1 MVSVRKSHQMSVT
14 SFEQW
19 LVSLDISNS
28 KCQSLESMWAK
39 VRHLFDNQFECQT
52 KALEMVEILAPLNL
66 DRDSLCAAFLTPLLQ
81 YKCVD
86 MIYIEENF
94 DKQILMLCQG
104 VEQMEV
110 IKTLQHNPS
119 KKNLV
124 SNVSANQVDNMRKML
139 LAMVDD
145 VRAVVIKLAERLCN
159 LRLVKNIDEETRV
172 LTAKECANI
181 YAPLANRLGI
191 GQLKWELED
200 IAFRYLHPNIYKK
213 IAQLLDETR
222 LARED
227 YMIDFVGSLSGQL
240 KSLKIS
246 GKVYGRPKHIYSIWK
261 KMQQKS
267 LDFEQLFDVRAVRII
282 VDELQDCYSALGIV
296 HTSWQHLHNEFDD
309 YVATPKPNGY
319 QSIHTVVLGPE
330 GKSVE
335 IQIRTQQ
342 MHDDAEMGVAAHWR
356 YKEGSTATKG
366 SDKKSGFDEKISWLK
381 KILQWQED
389 VSESGDLI
397 DELRSQVFED
407 RIYVFT
413 PNGDV
418 IDLPAGSTP
427 LDFAYYIHS
436 NVGHCC
442 IGAKIFGKIV
452 PFIYQL
458 QTGDQVEVL
467 TTKTPNP
474 SRDWLN
480 PSLNYLHT
488 PRARAKVQH
497 FFKLLDRDKHISQG
511 KQLLENELS
520 KIKLDKPDLGSTISR
535 FNVKT
540 VDDLYAAIGS
550 GNARLQQVTNF
561 LQQQNDKFKPI
572 EEIDPQS
579 LVKQASTQ
587 KFSSDSNGIT
597 VSGVGNLLTHI
608 AKCCCPVP
616 GDEIMG
622 FITQGR
628 GISVHR
634 LDCEQLSNALIQQPE
649 REVEVQWGLKNDN
662 NQQFYQVKVQVI
674 AMDRQGLLRDVSTI
688 ISNERVSI
696 VGVESYSD
704 SSKQTMVMS
713 ITMETP
719 NSDTLSKVIGKLLQL
734 EDVGEVRRL

>member
-66 DRDSLCAAFLTPLLQ
+66 DRYSLCAAFLTPLLQ

-579 LVKQASTQ
+579 LVKQTSTQ

>member
-19 LVSLDISNS
+19 LVSLDLSKS
-28 KCQSLESMWAK
+28 KCQSLESMWEK
-39 VRHLFDNQFECQT
+39 VRHLFKDKIECET

-86 MIYIEENF
+86 MIYIEEHF

-104 VEQMEV
+104 VKQMEV

-124 SNVSANQVDNMRKML
+124 SNISANQVDNMRKML

-159 LRLVKNIDEETRV
+159 LRLVKDIDEETRV
-172 LTAKECANI
+172 LTAKESANI

-200 IAFRYLHPNIYKK
+200 IAFRYLHPKIYQK
-213 IAQLLDETR
+213 IARLLDETR
-222 LARED
+222 LAREG
-227 YMIDFVGSLSGQL
+227 YMVDFVSDLSEQL
-240 KSLKIS
+240 KSLNIS
-246 GKVYGRPKHIYSIWK
+246 GKVHGRPKHIYSIWK

-267 LDFEQLFDVRAVRII
+267 LDFDQLFDVRAVRII

-319 QSIHTVVLGPE
+319 QSIHSVVIGPE
-330 GKSVE
+330 GKSIE
-335 IQIRTQQ
+335 IQIRTKQ

-356 YKEGSTATKG
+356 YKEGSTSTKG

-452 PFIYQL
+452 PFIHQL

-480 PSLNYLHT
+480 PNLNYLHT
-488 PRARAKVQH
+488 ARARAKVQH

-511 KQLLENELS
+511 KQLLDNELS
-520 KIKLDKPDLGSTISR
+520 KIKLDKPDLSLTISR

-561 LQQQNDKFKPI
+561 LQQQSDKFKLP

-579 LVKQASTQ
+579 LVKQTSTQ
-587 KFSSDSNGIT
+587 TSASESSGIT

-608 AKCCCPVP
+608 AKCCHPVP

-634 LDCEQLSNALIQQPE
+634 LDCEQLSNALNQQPE
-649 REVEVQWGLKNDN
+649 REVEVQWGQKTNE
-662 NQQFYQVKVQVI
+662 NQQFYQVKVQII

-696 VGVESYSD
+696 VGVESHSD
-704 SSKQTMVMS
+704 PSKQTMVMS

-734 EDVGEVRRL
+734 EDVGEVKRL

>member
-579 LVKQASTQ
+579 LVKQTSTQ

>member
-1 MVSVRKSHQMSVT
+1 MVSVRKSHQMSAT

-19 LVSLDISNS
+19 LVSLDISDS

-39 VRHLFDNQFECQT
+39 IRHLFDDKFECQT

-86 MIYIEENF
+86 MIYIEEHF

-119 KKNLV
+119 KKNIV

-200 IAFRYLHPNIYKK
+200 IAFRYLHPKIYQK
-213 IAQLLDETR
+213 IARLLDETR
-222 LARED
+222 LAREG
-227 YMIDFVGSLSGQL
+227 YVVDFVGYLSDQL
-240 KSLKIS
+240 KSLNIN

-319 QSIHTVVLGPE
+319 QSIHSVVIGPE

-335 IQIRTQQ
+335 IQIRTKQ

-356 YKEGSTATKG
+356 YKEGGTSTKD

-397 DELRSQVFED
+397 DELRCQVFED

-436 NVGHCC
+436 NIGHCC

-488 PRARAKVQH
+488 ARARAKVQH

-511 KQLLENELS
+511 KQLLENELT
-520 KIKLDKPDLGSTISR
+520 KIKLDKPDLSSTISR

-561 LQQQNDKFKPI
+561 LQQQSDKFKLP
-572 EEIDPQS
+572 EKIDPQS
-579 LVKQASTQ
+579 LVKHASTQ
-587 KFSSDSNGIT
+587 KPSSNRSGIT

-608 AKCCCPVP
+608 AKCCHPVP

-634 LDCEQLSNALIQQPE
+634 LDCEQLSNALDQQPE
-649 REVEVQWGLKNDN
+649 REVEVQWGQKNN
-662 NQQFYQVKVQVI
+662 ENQQFYQVKVQII

-696 VGVESYSD
+696 VGVESHSD
-704 SSKQTMVMS
+704 PSKQTMVMS

-734 EDVGEVRRL
+734 EDVGEVKRL

>member
-19 LVSLDISNS
+19 LVSLDISAS
-28 KCQSLESMWAK
+28 KCQSLEALWAK
-39 VRHLFDNQFECQT
+39 VSHLFDDKFECQS

-86 MIYIEENF
+86 MIYIEAHF
-94 DKQILMLCQG
+94 DKKILMLCQG

-124 SNVSANQVDNMRKML
+124 SNISANQVDNMRKML
-139 LAMVDD
+139 MAMVDD

-159 LRLVKNIDEETRV
+159 LRLIKDIDEETRV

-579 LVKQASTQ
+579 LVKQTSTQ